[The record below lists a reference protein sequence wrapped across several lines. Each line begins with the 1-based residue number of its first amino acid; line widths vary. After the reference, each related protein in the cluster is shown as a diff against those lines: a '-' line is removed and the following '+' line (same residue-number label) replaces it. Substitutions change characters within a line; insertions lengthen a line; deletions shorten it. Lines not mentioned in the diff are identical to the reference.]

1 MKKNIVYPIQ
11 FRIMLFSLLFFVGGL
26 SNQQL
31 NAQNNVLK
39 GVLPTVDVPTFRGDI
54 IYVTDE
60 ITFDTITDKNDYQ
73 NIKRWVGNVNPPI
86 NIDFSFPTTTVYS
99 ADIYT
104 GWYEGYLAG
113 AANGGPCI
121 NFALQTF
128 DGFDW
133 TNIPGASITG
143 NTALHVHFN
152 FNLPVATDQ
161 IRLNITRG
169 DDSGSPIYSR
179 VNEVM
184 VWNAPTA
191 LKSTKADNIISFYP
205 NPVKDVLNV
214 NLSKSIQGTVVEI
227 LNLTGQVLK
236 THSVDGNKFIKI
248 DMSNLSKGVYI
259 CRYNNGLEISTLK
272 FVKD

>member
-1 MKKNIVYPIQ
+1 MKKNLMYTIQ
-11 FRIMLFSLLFFVGGL
+11 FRIMLFSFLLLVGGL
-26 SNQQL
+26 SIQQV

-73 NIKRWVGNVNPPI
+73 NIKRWVGNVKPPI

-113 AANGGPCI
+113 AANGGPCKD
-121 NFALQTF
+121 FSLQTF

-133 TNIPGASITG
+133 TSIPGASISG

-152 FNLPVATDQ
+152 FSAPVATDQ

-169 DDSGSPIYSR
+169 DDSGTTIYSR
-179 VNEVM
+179 VSEVM

-191 LKSTKADNIISFYP
+191 IKTAKADNIISFYP
-205 NPVKDVLNV
+205 NPVKDLLSI
-214 NLSKSIQGTVVEI
+214 NLANSISGTVVEI

-236 THSVDGNKFIKI
+236 KQFVDGNKLVKI
-248 DMSNLSKGVYI
+248 DLSNLSKGVYI
-259 CRYNNGLEISTLK
+259 CRYNNGSDISSVK
-272 FVKD
+272 FAKD